1 MSQYFEIHPTHP
13 QERLTRQAAEIVRDG
28 GIIVYPT
35 DATYALGCGLLNGS
49 GLNRIRTIRQLK
61 ANHLLTIVCK
71 DLSELST
78 YAHVDNA
85 TYRMLRRNTPG
96 PFTFILRATRDVP
109 RKIAGSNRGTIGL
122 RIPASPIAMSFLA
135 ALDAP
140 LLSTSLILPGQ
151 EHAMT
156 DPQQMRD
163 VLEHHVDVI
172 IDGGILGSDP
182 TTLVQVDDAIPTVKR
197 QGIGT
202 LNSYE

>member
-1 MSQYFEIHPTHP
+1 
-13 QERLTRQAAEIVRDG
+13 
-28 GIIVYPT
+28 
-35 DATYALGCGLLNGS
+35 
-49 GLNRIRTIRQLK
+49 
-61 ANHLLTIVCK
+61 
-71 DLSELST
+71 
-78 YAHVDNA
+78 
-85 TYRMLRRNTPG
+85 
-96 PFTFILRATRDVP
+96 
-109 RKIAGSNRGTIGL
+109 
-122 RIPASPIAMSFLA
+122 MSFLA